1 APWPTTCPSRG
12 SSSSRPTPPVPR
24 PWPGGPPS
32 RTASWT
38 RSWPPPAPGGPPTG
52 SPAAPTSPPSRRS
65 SPSRSPPATPTPSP
79 ACAVPSSPTSTSCS
93 PGCGRVGTGS
103 VPDMSDDLPD
113 RVTTDLRDDSVIA
126 TTTVDATPA
135 EVFDFLRQPANH
147 SIISGDGSVTGATS
161 GPDRLSMGD
170 RFGMSMKIVLPYRMR
185 NTAVDNEQDRRIGT
199 CHPGTHHW
207 L

>member
-1 APWPTTCPSRG
+1 
-12 SSSSRPTPPVPR
+12 
-24 PWPGGPPS
+24 
-32 RTASWT
+32 
-38 RSWPPPAPGGPPTG
+38 
-52 SPAAPTSPPSRRS
+52 
-65 SPSRSPPATPTPSP
+65 
-79 ACAVPSSPTSTSCS
+79 
-93 PGCGRVGTGS
+93 
-103 VPDMSDDLPD
+103 MSDDLPD

-185 NTAVDNEQDRRIGT
+185 NTVVEYEQDRRIAW
-199 CHPGTHHW
+199 CHPGKHRWRWELEPDGEGRTKLTETFDMSTAVFPPALRLLGYPKRHLPNVARSVANVRDHFARR
-207 L
+207 